1 MFPALACFF
10 PAFISRPPSRS
21 KAPAPVPTCPA
32 TAQVQTPQANH
43 LAIRHGANDLFVVFY
58 GTADVS
64 WVPRK
69 DLKHFSPALPD
80 YTKHAGVRNKGLQRA
95 IDEAWVALGRP
106 RPDVN
111 GKPHDG

>member
-1 MFPALACFF
+1 M
-10 PAFISRPPSRS
+10 
-21 KAPAPVPTCPA
+21 
-32 TAQVQTPQANH
+32 
-43 LAIRHGANDLFVVFY
+43 VFY

-69 DLKHFSPALPD
+69 DVKHFSPALPD
-80 YTKHAGVRNKGLQRA
+80 YTKHAGVRNKGLQKA

-111 GKPHDG
+111 GKPHDGS